1 MMPISAVPSP
11 RNRVSQPHQAGAALR
26 GATNSQLRMMPYR
39 PALIMAPESRA
50 EMWLGAA
57 GWASGSQTCMGAMP
71 ALAPKPSRDSTNRTE
86 ASGTTGP
93 SLRARVAKAV
103 SPAFCQSR
111 PKKASSSTAPR
122 WAATR

>member
-1 MMPISAVPSP
+1 MPISAVPSP

-57 GWASGSQTCMGAMP
+57 ACSQTCMGAMP

-103 SPAFCQSR
+103 SPEFCQSR